1 MLCTASWDV
10 AIHYVPNR
18 VVENAIEVKMSK
30 LREARVG
37 EARHLVLTS
46 SFIVYCYECWLKEVA
61 EPLS

>member
-10 AIHYVPNR
+10 AIHYVPNH
-18 VVENAIEVKMSK
+18 VVGNAIEVKMSK
-30 LREARVG
+30 LREAR

>member
-10 AIHYVPNR
+10 AIHHVPNR

-30 LREARVG
+30 LREAR